1 MHTVLLSLVPAAVV
15 GVFVYGLHALFVI
28 LASIVA
34 AVGSEAL
41 FCLLTRRPLSIF
53 DGSAAVTGM
62 LLALSLSPST
72 PVIYPILGSMF
83 AILVVKC
90 CFGGLGKN
98 FINPALV
105 GRCFLLISFGTAM
118 TKFPALDGVTSAT
131 PLKVMT
137 DALDAGVRLNLDV
150 TSMFLGTANGVIGS
164 CIVALLIG
172 GLILWGL
179 DIIHGEICFSVLG
192 AFTLVMGL
200 FGGLG
205 KNFINPAL
213 AGRCFLLLSFGKV
226 MTQFPALDG
235 VTSATPLAVLS
246 DAITNGTPATLNVTS
261 MFLGTSNGVVGS
273 SIIALLI
280 GGLVLWGLDIIHGEI
295 CFSVLGGFT
304 LIMGLFGGR
313 GFDPAY
319 LAAQLC
325 GGGVVMG
332 AFFMATDYTT
342 SPVSRLGQLVYGCL
356 IGILG
361 ALFRIVGKVDYFSY
375 SVIIGNLFTPL
386 IDMYVIP
393 KPYAYRKKA
402 IRAASGV
409 KLPPLKQ
416 RIPKPVIA
424 LFLITLFSG
433 LALSGVYS
441 MTRPTIEAKEREIKA
456 AAYKAVV
463 PEADSF
469 KSDEAVDAAIA
480 ALDGQVYGTK
490 FGKSYINEAFVAK
503 DAAGNTVGYAISIST
518 GDGYGGQPV
527 TLSMGLD
534 TTGKVLGIAFTELE
548 QTPGLGTLADEP
560 AFKDQFANRQVTQFV
575 HNKGGASGDN
585 VIDAISGAS
594 TTSGA
599 VVNAVNAGLDFFHS
613 VMQGKGGK

>member
-1 MHTVLLSLVPAAVV
+1 MTLNLSASPHVRDRWTTSFIMHTVLLSLVPAAAV
-15 GVFVYGLHALFVI
+15 GVIVYGMNALFVI
-28 LASIVA
+28 LASILA
-34 AVGSEAL
+34 AVATEAL
-41 FCLLTRRPLSIF
+41 FCLVTKKPLSIT

-72 PVIYPILGSMF
+72 PVIYPVLGSVF
-83 AILVVKC
+83 AILVAKC
-90 CFGGLGKN
+90 C
-98 FINPALV
+98 
-105 GRCFLLISFGTAM
+105 
-118 TKFPALDGVTSAT
+118 
-131 PLKVMT
+131 
-137 DALDAGVRLNLDV
+137 
-150 TSMFLGTANGVIGS
+150 
-164 CIVALLIG
+164 
-172 GLILWGL
+172 
-179 DIIHGEICFSVLG
+179 
-192 AFTLVMGL
+192 

-235 VTSATPLAVLS
+235 VSSATPLAVMS
-246 DAITNGTPATLNVTS
+246 EAMSSGTPATLNVTS
-261 MFLGTSNGVVGS
+261 MFLGTSTGVIGS
-273 SIIALLI
+273 SIVALLI

-313 GFDPAY
+313 GFDPAF

-356 IGILG
+356 IGVLG
-361 ALFRIVGKVDYFSY
+361 ALFRILGKVDYFSY

-386 IDMYVIP
+386 IDIYIVP

-402 IRAASGV
+402 VRAASGV
-409 KLPPLKQ
+409 KLPPLMQ
-416 RIPKPVIA
+416 RIPKSVVA
-424 LFLITLFSG
+424 LAIITLVAG

-441 MTRPTIEAKEREIKA
+441 MTKGTIDAQAEQAKA
-456 AAYKAVV
+456 MAYQAVV
-463 PEADSF
+463 PGTASF
-469 KSDEAVDAAIA
+469 EHDEAADAAIE
-480 ALDGQVYGTK
+480 ALDGKAYGTK

-503 DAAGNTVGYAISIST
+503 DAAGQTMGYAISIST

-527 TLSMGLD
+527 TLSLGLD
-534 TTGKVLGIAFTELE
+534 PEGKVLGIAFTELE
-548 QTPGLGTLADEP
+548 QTPGLGTLAGEP
-560 AFKDQFANRQVTQFV
+560 AFMNQFADKQVTQFV
-575 HNKGGASGDN
+575 HNKGGATGDN

-613 VMQGKGGK
+613 VMQGGN

>member
-1 MHTVLLSLVPAAVV
+1 MTLNLSASPHVRDRWTTSFIMHTVLLSLVPAAVV

-118 TKFPALDGVTSAT
+118 TKFPSLDGVTSAT

-200 FGGLG
+200 FGG
-205 KNFINPAL
+205 
-213 AGRCFLLLSFGKV
+213 
-226 MTQFPALDG
+226 
-235 VTSATPLAVLS
+235 
-246 DAITNGTPATLNVTS
+246 
-261 MFLGTSNGVVGS
+261 
-273 SIIALLI
+273 
-280 GGLVLWGLDIIHGEI
+280 
-295 CFSVLGGFT
+295 
-304 LIMGLFGGR
+304 R

-356 IGILG
+356 IGVLG
-361 ALFRIVGKVDYFSY
+361 ALFRILGKVDYFS
-375 SVIIGNLFTPL
+375 
-386 IDMYVIP
+386 
-393 KPYAYRKKA
+393 
-402 IRAASGV
+402 
-409 KLPPLKQ
+409 
-416 RIPKPVIA
+416 
-424 LFLITLFSG
+424 
-433 LALSGVYS
+433 
-441 MTRPTIEAKEREIKA
+441 
-456 AAYKAVV
+456 
-463 PEADSF
+463 
-469 KSDEAVDAAIA
+469 
-480 ALDGQVYGTK
+480 
-490 FGKSYINEAFVAK
+490 
-503 DAAGNTVGYAISIST
+503 
-518 GDGYGGQPV
+518 
-527 TLSMGLD
+527 
-534 TTGKVLGIAFTELE
+534 
-548 QTPGLGTLADEP
+548 
-560 AFKDQFANRQVTQFV
+560 
-575 HNKGGASGDN
+575 
-585 VIDAISGAS
+585 
-594 TTSGA
+594 
-599 VVNAVNAGLDFFHS
+599 
-613 VMQGKGGK
+613 

>member
-1 MHTVLLSLVPAAVV
+1 MTLNLSASPHVRDRWTTSFIMHTVLLSLVPAAVV
-15 GVFVYGLHALFVI
+15 GVIVYGWNALYVI
-28 LASIVA
+28 LASILA
-34 AVGSEAL
+34 AVGTEAL
-41 FCLLTRRPLSIF
+41 FCLLTKRPLSIL

-72 PVIYPILGSMF
+72 PVVYPIIGSVF

-90 CFGGLGKN
+90 C
-98 FINPALV
+98 
-105 GRCFLLISFGTAM
+105 
-118 TKFPALDGVTSAT
+118 
-131 PLKVMT
+131 
-137 DALDAGVRLNLDV
+137 
-150 TSMFLGTANGVIGS
+150 
-164 CIVALLIG
+164 
-172 GLILWGL
+172 
-179 DIIHGEICFSVLG
+179 
-192 AFTLVMGL
+192 

-213 AGRCFLLLSFGKV
+213 AGRCFLLLSFGKA
-226 MTQFPALDG
+226 MTQFSALDG
-235 VTSATPLAVLS
+235 VSSATPLAVLS
-246 DAITNGTPATLNVTS
+246 EAVNKGTPVNIDVTS
-261 MFLGTSNGVVGS
+261 MFLGTSNAIIGS
-273 SIIALLI
+273 SIVALLI

-295 CFSVLGGFT
+295 CFSVLGAFT
-304 LIMGLFGGR
+304 LVIGLFGGR
-313 GFDPAY
+313 GFDPTF
-319 LAAQLC
+319 LAAHLC

-356 IGILG
+356 IGVLG
-361 ALFRIVGKVDYFSY
+361 ALFRILGKVDYFSY
-375 SVIIGNLFTPL
+375 SVIIANLFTPL
-386 IDMYVIP
+386 IDMYIIP

-409 KLPPLKQ
+409 KLPPLMQ

-424 LFLITLFSG
+424 LVIITLVAG
-433 LALSGVYS
+433 VALSGVYS
-441 MTRPTIEAKEREIKA
+441 MTKETIDAQADQAKA
-456 AAYKAVV
+456 AAYAAVV
-463 PEADSF
+463 PEAVSF
-469 KSDEAVDAAIA
+469 ERDKTADAAIE
-480 ALDGQVYGTK
+480 ALGGQVYDTK
-490 FGKSYINEAFVAK
+490 FGKSYINEAFAAK

-527 TLSMGLD
+527 TLSLGLD

-560 AFKDQFANRQVTQFV
+560 AFKNQFADKQVSQFV
-575 HNKGGASGDN
+575 HSKGGVSGDN

-613 VMQGKGGK
+613 VMQGGN

>member
-1 MHTVLLSLVPAAVV
+1 MTFNLSASPHVRDRWTTSFIMHTVLLSLVPAAVV
-15 GVFVYGLHALFVI
+15 GVIVYGWNALFVI
-28 LASIVA
+28 LASMIA
-34 AVGSEAL
+34 AVGTEAL
-41 FCLLTRRPLSIF
+41 FCLACKKPLSIM

-72 PVIYPILGSMF
+72 PVVYPIIGSVF
-83 AILVVKC
+83 AILVAKC
-90 CFGGLGKN
+90 C
-98 FINPALV
+98 
-105 GRCFLLISFGTAM
+105 
-118 TKFPALDGVTSAT
+118 
-131 PLKVMT
+131 
-137 DALDAGVRLNLDV
+137 
-150 TSMFLGTANGVIGS
+150 
-164 CIVALLIG
+164 
-172 GLILWGL
+172 
-179 DIIHGEICFSVLG
+179 
-192 AFTLVMGL
+192 

-246 DAITNGTPATLNVTS
+246 DAMGKGTPATLNVTS
-261 MFLGTSNGVVGS
+261 MFLGTSNGVIGS
-273 SIIALLI
+273 SIVALLI

-295 CFSVLGGFT
+295 CFSVVGAFT

-325 GGGVVMG
+325 GGGVIMG

-342 SPVSRLGQLVYGCL
+342 SPVSRLGQAVYGCL
-356 IGILG
+356 IGVLG
-361 ALFRIVGKVDYFSY
+361 ALFRILGKVDYFSY

-386 IDMYVIP
+386 IDMYVVP

-409 KLPPLKQ
+409 KLPPLTQ

-424 LFLITLFSG
+424 LILITLFSG
-433 LALSGVYS
+433 VALSGVYS
-441 MTRPTIEAKEREIKA
+441 MTRQTIADQEEATKA
-456 AAYKAVV
+456 ASYVAVV
-463 PEADSF
+463 PEAVTF
-469 KSDEAVDAAIA
+469 EHDEAADAAIA
-480 ALDGQVYGTK
+480 ALGGQVYGTK
-490 FGKSYINEAFVAK
+490 YGKAYVNELYVAK
-503 DAAGNTVGYAISIST
+503 DASGNTVGYALSVTS
-518 GDGYGGQPV
+518 GDGYDGNV
-527 TLSMGLD
+527 TLSLGLD
-534 TTGKVLGIAFTELE
+534 ANGKVLGISFTELTE
-548 QTPGLGTLADEP
+548 TPGMGMLADEP
-560 AFKDQFANRQVTQFV
+560 AFKDQFSDRDVTQFV
-575 HNKGGASGDN
+575 HNKGGVTGDN

-613 VMQGKGGK
+613 VVKGGK